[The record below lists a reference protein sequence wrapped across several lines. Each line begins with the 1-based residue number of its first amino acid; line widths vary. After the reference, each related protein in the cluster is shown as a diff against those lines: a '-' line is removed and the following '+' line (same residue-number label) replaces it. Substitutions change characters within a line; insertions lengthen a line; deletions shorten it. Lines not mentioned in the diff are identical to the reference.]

1 MRLLEEHK
9 ATSEKE
15 RNLLKLCRD
24 AVQRVDASA
33 QVILYGSRARGDAA
47 EESDYDLL
55 VITEGDVNLAREDF
69 IRQQLYPIELDTGAV
84 LTLLLVGRRDWESP
98 EYRAMPF
105 SENVR
110 REGISL

>member
-1 MRLLEEHK
+1 MRLLGEQK
-9 ATSEKE
+9 TTSKKE
-15 RNLLKLCRD
+15 MNLLKMCRD

-33 QVILYGSRARGDAA
+33 QVILYGSRARGEAT

-55 VITEGDVNLAREDF
+55 VITEGEANLGREDF
-69 IRQQLYPIELDTGAV
+69 MRQQLYPIELDTGSV
-84 LTLLLVGRRDWESP
+84 LTLFLVRRGDWESP

-110 REGISL
+110 KEGISL